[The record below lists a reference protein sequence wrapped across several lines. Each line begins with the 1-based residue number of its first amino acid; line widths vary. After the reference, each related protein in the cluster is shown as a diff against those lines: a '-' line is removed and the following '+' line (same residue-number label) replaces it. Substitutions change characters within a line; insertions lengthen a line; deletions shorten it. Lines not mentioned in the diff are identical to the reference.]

1 MSARF
6 PHQVENEFQPYLND
20 GETIQALGIF
30 KKDPSV
36 PHLIFTR
43 GMARIVAREYHAAL
57 TQARLIVLPVENRKG
72 EKVFA
77 NPLTVPISEVDL
89 DANLFSEPVI
99 TLRTDTLADPLTLR
113 FKAGMRSLGLEG
125 SDFITALKQM

>member
-6 PHQVENEFQPYLND
+6 PQQVENEFQAYLD
-20 GETIQALGIF
+20 DSEAIQALGIF

-43 GMARIVAREYHAAL
+43 GVARIVAREYHAAL
-57 TQARLIVLPVENRKG
+57 TQKRLIVLPVEHHKG

-77 NPLTVPISEVDL
+77 SPLTVPKSAIDL
-89 DANLFSEPVI
+89 DTNLFTEPVI
-99 TLRTDTLADPLTLR
+99 TLRTNTLAEPLTLR
-113 FKAGMRSLGLEG
+113 FKAGMRSLGLEET
-125 SDFITALKQM
+125 DFIAALKQA